1 MSPLWESFDMIGVS
15 LVEYDG
21 NSVNG
26 LGGRLRDHTE
36 QVKTRMPTLTSS
48 LPSDISEHRK

>member
-1 MSPLWESFDMIGVS
+1 MIGVS

-36 QVKTRMPTLTSS
+36 QVKTR
-48 LPSDISEHRK
+48 LPSNADSDK